1 MATLL
6 RFCRLKPLIG
16 LNISNINGNVRTK
29 TLNINRLTAVDLSV
43 KSVSNGQLTVEGISE
58 QTLNNN

>member
-16 LNISNINGNVRTK
+16 LNISNMNGNVRAK
-29 TLNINRLTAVDLSV
+29 ALNINRLTAVDLSV
-43 KSVSNGQLTVEGISE
+43 KSVGNGQLTI
-58 QTLNNN
+58 

>member
-16 LNISNINGNVRTK
+16 LNISDISDNVRAK

-43 KSVSNGQLTVEGISE
+43 KSVGNE
-58 QTLNNN
+58 QWTIDS